1 MEKNALETMRLETYQ
16 QNHHERNREKTDR
29 WYYEENKEILQ
40 KWLVIDTRHSLKK
53 KLEKKKQKVKEYGK
67 NTEKLCP
74 KKTNKER
81 KNT

>member
-1 MEKNALETMRLETYQ
+1 MARDRYKTFSEKETG
-16 QNHHERNREKTDR
+16 
-29 WYYEENKEILQ
+29 
-40 KWLVIDTRHSLKK
+40 
-53 KLEKKKQKVKEYGK
+53 EKKKQKVKEYGK